1 MTMRWNVGTK
11 IGAGFGLALVILV
24 VIGGVSY
31 RSIAKLTE
39 TAELVAHTH
48 QVLDNLEVVVSD
60 MKDAETG
67 QRGYLITGEERYLAP
82 FRAALAVTN
91 QDLKALR
98 TLTSDNVNQQR
109 RLDLLE
115 PLINGKEGKFAELQ
129 ETIDARRDKAKGF
142 AAALQIVLT
151 DKGKKVMD
159 DIRKTADEMRSEENA
174 LLRTRSDEAEAS
186 ARNTRLTIIVGTL
199 AAVIA
204 LALAGFVIT
213 RNIARPLRNLTTV
226 AERIT
231 AGDLKVDVSP
241 DTRTDEVGV
250 LARTFDRMTRI
261 SAHDG
266 RCGGADRRRRLAL
279 HHHPTIPQRCPG
291 QRVCADGRKS
301 SRADSPARRRRQCA
315 RRGGQ
320 RDCRVDHATGI
331 QRQRVR
337 RRRERND
344 DHGGRSPANRADG
357 QPEGQDLSP
366 TARRRRRRS
375 RKAAASPPRM
385 SAPA

>member
-1 MTMRWNVGTK
+1 MTMRWTVGTK

-67 QRGYLITGEERYLAP
+67 QRGYLITGEERYLEP

-142 AAALQIVLT
+142 AAALQIVST

-174 LLRTRSDEAEAS
+174 LLKTRSDEAQVS
-186 ARNTRLTIIVGTL
+186 ARDTRVTITLGTL
-199 AAVIA
+199 AAVLV

-213 RNIARPLRNLTTV
+213 R
-226 AERIT
+226 
-231 AGDLKVDVSP
+231 
-241 DTRTDEVGV
+241 
-250 LARTFDRMTRI
+250 
-261 SAHDG
+261 
-266 RCGGADRRRRLAL
+266 
-279 HHHPTIPQRCPG
+279 
-291 QRVCADGRKS
+291 
-301 SRADSPARRRRQCA
+301 
-315 RRGGQ
+315 
-320 RDCRVDHATGI
+320 
-331 QRQRVR
+331 
-337 RRRERND
+337 
-344 DHGGRSPANRADG
+344 
-357 QPEGQDLSP
+357 
-366 TARRRRRRS
+366 
-375 RKAAASPPRM
+375 
-385 SAPA
+385 